1 MDSLRSYYFKRF
13 NNIDI
18 YAYINLIKLYEK
30 SMFEDIKNMLPARA
44 KATTGLLIEPHF
56 LERSKIAQKKPTGEN
71 EQYETAIHY
80 DESTVITSENIQ
92 KEVTLDANSQ
102 YLFTAESNQHDSI
115 IDANLSENL
124 NANNYQYDVEILT
137 SETTLVEAESY
148 QKDVLINSGLQEPTI
163 LTEIDIINSNVVIG
177 QTDYENIGFGLYAQ
191 DGHAIRTYFDK
202 NGRIVKER
210 VKVDLVKEQKTR
222 NIVKF
227 KTTINGVGDPRDGMI
242 LSSSIYYETSLN
254 IQPFSGSKVI
264 NAGTGSIIEVTPVSG
279 YLPTHFRN
287 VSDLT
292 RGLENSY
299 FRGSKNTAA
308 TTLDGTPP
316 IEVFSTNPNTLK
328 VNKAGRSA
336 NEPILEVE

>member
-1 MDSLRSYYFKRF
+1 
-13 NNIDI
+13 
-18 YAYINLIKLYEK
+18 
-30 SMFEDIKNMLPARA
+30 
-44 KATTGLLIEPHF
+44 
-56 LERSKIAQKKPTGEN
+56 
-71 EQYETAIHY
+71 
-80 DESTVITSENIQ
+80 
-92 KEVTLDANSQ
+92 
-102 YLFTAESNQHDSI
+102 
-115 IDANLSENL
+115 
-124 NANNYQYDVEILT
+124 
-137 SETTLVEAESY
+137 
-148 QKDVLINSGLQEPTI
+148 
-163 LTEIDIINSNVVIG
+163 
-177 QTDYENIGFGLYAQ
+177 LYAEN
-191 DGHAIRTYFDK
+191 GYAIRTYFDK

-227 KTTINGVGDPRDGMI
+227 KTTINGVGDMRDGFV
-242 LSSSIYYETSLN
+242 LTSSVYYETNLN

-292 RGLENSY
+292 RGMENSY